1 MTNFPMPLNITIYDG
16 LREILRSRISIANEY
31 VLRIFLD
38 EYKVADH
45 LINLQRVYFFGAGDL
60 MHTFYSKLFKSV
72 SIYIYIIFQRHFIE
86 LYFHMHTRL
95 YLFVSDEFGRR
106 LE

>member
-1 MTNFPMPLNITIYDG
+1 MPLSITVYER
-16 LREILRSRISIANEY
+16 LREIMRSRISIANEY

-38 EYKVADH
+38 EYKVLDH

-72 SIYIYIIFQRHFIE
+72 SEFLSINWMILSNLIFVRN
-86 LYFHMHTRL
+86 
-95 YLFVSDEFGRR
+95 
-106 LE
+106 

>member
-1 MTNFPMPLNITIYDG
+1 MTDFPMPMSIIIYER

-38 EYKVADH
+38 EYNVHDH

-72 SIYIYIIFQRHFIE
+72 SNDTLRVFQTYVHINNM
-86 LYFHMHTRL
+86 LIHVL
-95 YLFVSDEFGRR
+95 DEFRRR